1 MKSPSIYL
9 LLAGALLSVPQL
21 QASAPT
27 FDACITELQ
36 GTALAEGISPSTV
49 SDVLGSAEYI
59 ERVVNS
65 DRAQPE
71 FNTTFTTYYGQ
82 RVTAQRIKL
91 GRELLTSHEPLL
103 ARLQR
108 ETGVPPH
115 YLLALWGL
123 ETNFGHYFG
132 NLSIPSAL
140 ATLACDSRRTE
151 FFANELIATLK
162 IIDAGDLDPA
172 ELRGSWAG
180 AIGHMQ
186 FMPTT
191 YLAHAV
197 DGDGD
202 GRRDLFGSIDDA
214 LTSGG
219 HYLRSLGWKKG
230 FRWGREVR
238 LPSGFDYAATGIE
251 QRQSLSGWAEL
262 GVMDAFGNPLPSLA
276 LEAAIVVPTGATGP
290 AFIIYDNFDIIMQW
304 NRSQSY
310 ALAVGLLADRING
323 AGQLSTPL
331 PQVETIRVSRAQTL
345 ELQQTLN
352 DLGYESGK
360 PDGVV
365 GPATTRAIRS
375 FQASRGLLADGYPN
389 QQLFKLL
396 QANTKE

>member
-1 MKSPSIYL
+1 M
-9 LLAGALLSVPQL
+9 
-21 QASAPT
+21 
-27 FDACITELQ
+27 
-36 GTALAEGISPSTV
+36 
-49 SDVLGSAEYI
+49 
-59 ERVVNS
+59 
-65 DRAQPE
+65 
-71 FNTTFTTYYGQ
+71 
-82 RVTAQRIKL
+82 
-91 GRELLTSHEPLL
+91 
-103 ARLQR
+103 
-108 ETGVPPH
+108 PPH

-123 ETNFGHYFG
+123 ETNFGNYFG

-238 LPSGFDYAATGIE
+238 LPSGFDYAL
-251 QRQSLSGWAEL
+251 SL
-262 GVMDAFGNPLPSLA
+262 
-276 LEAAIVVPTGATGP
+276 IH
-290 AFIIYDNFDIIMQW
+290 I
-304 NRSQSY
+304 
-310 ALAVGLLADRING
+310 
-323 AGQLSTPL
+323 
-331 PQVETIRVSRAQTL
+331 
-345 ELQQTLN
+345 
-352 DLGYESGK
+352 
-360 PDGVV
+360 
-365 GPATTRAIRS
+365 
-375 FQASRGLLADGYPN
+375 
-389 QQLFKLL
+389 
-396 QANTKE
+396 